1 MLSSH
6 NFVVLSD
13 DTENGDERQFLPASK
28 GRRGKERLR
37 RAGGRELVLSARETG
52 PVVIYARS
60 GFPQRHHWSAWQK
73 ISKPSAYGAGRAS
86 CISGDISAGFGCEC
100 RRYPTALFSA
110 LQEIPMKKTAL
121 IARLDARTRG
131 LRARGA
137 AWLTA
142 SLMIIAASFGT
153 ASAEPRTLTAV
164 MHSGLRVLDPVIT
177 TAHITRNHS
186 YMIYDTLLSIDEN
199 FKPQPQMASWKVSED
214 GLTYTFTLRDG
225 LKWHDGAGVTAAD
238 CVASLQRWAKR
249 DGGGQMLMDYTASV
263 TATDDKTFTL
273 TLKEPFSYVI
283 ELIAKPSAV
292 PLFVMPKRVA
302 ETPADKAI
310 TDTIGSG
317 PFKFVTAEY
326 QPGVKVVYE
335 KSADYKPRSESASGT
350 AGGKVV
356 KIDRVEWVTMPDA
369 TTAVNA
375 LNAGEIDYIEQVQ
388 FDLVPLLKANSEL
401 IVDVH
406 NKLGYQTMGRMNWL
420 HAPFD
425 NPKVR
430 RAALLAIGQTDIL
443 NAMVG
448 TAEYARPC
456 NSYYGCGTLL
466 ASETGTKELKPD
478 GNIEAAKALLKEAGY
493 DGKPIVL
500 MHPTDVVT
508 LVTQPV
514 VATAALRKAGFNV
527 DLQPMDW
534 QTLVSRRASQKPPA
548 EGGWNIFFTNW
559 VIQEVWNPISNP
571 MLNGR
576 GTKGAWFGWPD
587 DPAIEAMRVEFVKAK
602 TDDER
607 KAIAAKIQE
616 HALAV
621 GNYIPLGQYLVP
633 SAWSKKLSGWMY
645 GPVPVFWNVEKKG

>member
-1 MLSSH
+1 
-6 NFVVLSD
+6 
-13 DTENGDERQFLPASK
+13 
-28 GRRGKERLR
+28 
-37 RAGGRELVLSARETG
+37 
-52 PVVIYARS
+52 
-60 GFPQRHHWSAWQK
+60 
-73 ISKPSAYGAGRAS
+73 
-86 CISGDISAGFGCEC
+86 
-100 RRYPTALFSA
+100 
-110 LQEIPMKKTAL
+110 MKKTVFRLSPKRRLALGATILAASL
-121 IARLDARTRG
+121 IAAPG
-131 LRARGA
+131 
-137 AWLTA
+137 
-142 SLMIIAASFGT
+142 
-153 ASAEPRTLTAV
+153 ASAQKSTVTAV
-164 MHSGLRVLDPVIT
+164 MHSGLRTLDPVIT

-186 YMIYDTLLSIDEN
+186 YMIYDTLLAMDAEN
-199 FKPQPQMASWKVSED
+199 KPQPQMASWKVSDD

-225 LKWHDGAGVTAAD
+225 QKWHDGADVTAED

-249 DGGGQMLMDYTASV
+249 DGGGQMLMDYAASV
-263 TATDDKTFTL
+263 TATDAKTFTL

-283 ELIAKPSAV
+283 ELLSKPSAL

-302 ETPADKAI
+302 DTPADKAI

-317 PFKFVTAEY
+317 PFKFVSAEY

-335 KSADYKPRSESASGT
+335 KNADYQPRSEPASAT

-356 KIDRVEWVTMPDA
+356 KVDRVEWVTMPDPQ
-369 TTAVNA
+369 TAVNA

-425 NPKVR
+425 NPKIR

-448 TAEYARPC
+448 TPEYSKSC
-456 NSYYGCGTLL
+456 TTYYGCGTTL
-466 ASETGTKELKPD
+466 ASDVGTEELKPE

-508 LVTQPV
+508 LVSQPV
-514 VATAALRKAGFNV
+514 VATNALRKAGFNV

-548 EGGWNIFFTNW
+548 EGGWNLFFTNW

-587 DPAIEAMRVEFVKAK
+587 DPAIEKMRVEFVKAK

-607 KAIAAKIQE
+607 KAIATKIQA
-616 HALAV
+616 HALTV
-621 GNYIPLGQYLVP
+621 GNYILLGQYLVP
-633 SAWSKKLSGWMY
+633 SAWSTKLTNWIY
-645 GPVPVFWNVEKKG
+645 GPVPVFWNVEKKS

>member
-1 MLSSH
+1 MRKATL
-6 NFVVLSD
+6 L
-13 DTENGDERQFLPASK
+13 ASLEAQW
-28 GRRGKERLR
+28 RGSR
-37 RAGGRELVLSARETG
+37 
-52 PVVIYARS
+52 
-60 GFPQRHHWSAWQK
+60 
-73 ISKPSAYGAGRAS
+73 AYGAVCLAAGLLTIA
-86 CISGDISAGFGCEC
+86 AGF
-100 RRYPTALFSA
+100 A
-110 LQEIPMKKTAL
+110 
-121 IARLDARTRG
+121 
-131 LRARGA
+131 
-137 AWLTA
+137 
-142 SLMIIAASFGT
+142 

-177 TAHITRNHS
+177 TAHISRNHA
-186 YMIYDTLLSIDEN
+186 YMIYDTLLSMDEAL
-199 FKPQPQMASWKVSED
+199 KPQPQMASWKVSDD

-225 LKWHDGAGVTAAD
+225 LKWHDGTAVTAED

-249 DGGGQMLMDYTASV
+249 DGGGQMMMDYVASL
-263 TATDDKTFTL
+263 TATDAKIITL
-273 TLKEPFSYVI
+273 TLKEPFSYVL

-292 PLFVMPKRVA
+292 PAFMMPKRVA
-302 ETPADKAI
+302 ETSADKAI

-317 PFKFVTAEY
+317 PFKFVASEY

-335 KSADYKPRSESASGT
+335 KNPDYVPRSEPSSAM

-356 KIDRVEWVTMPDA
+356 KLDRVEWITMPDA
-369 TTAVNA
+369 QTAVNA

-388 FDLVPLLKANSEL
+388 FDLVPLLKANSDL

-406 NKLGYQTMGRMNWL
+406 NKLGYQTMARMNWL
-420 HAPFD
+420 HPPFD
-425 NPKVR
+425 NPKIR

-448 TAEYARPC
+448 TPEYSKLC
-456 NSYYGCGTLL
+456 TTYYGCGTPL
-466 ASETGTKELKPD
+466 ASDAGTADMKLE
-478 GNIEAAKALLKEAGY
+478 GNIEAAKTLLKEAGY

-508 LVTQPV
+508 LVSQPV
-514 VATAALRKAGFNV
+514 VATAALRKAGFTV

-534 QTLVSRRASQKPPA
+534 QTLVSRRASQKPPG
-548 EGGWNIFFTNW
+548 EGGWNMFLTNW

-576 GTKGAWFGWPD
+576 GKAGAWFGWPD
-587 DPAIEAMRVEFVKAK
+587 DPAIEKMRVDFAKAR

-616 HALAV
+616 HALQV

-633 SAWSKKLSGWMY
+633 SSWSKKVSGWIY
-645 GPVPVFWNVEKKG
+645 GPVPVFWNVEVKD